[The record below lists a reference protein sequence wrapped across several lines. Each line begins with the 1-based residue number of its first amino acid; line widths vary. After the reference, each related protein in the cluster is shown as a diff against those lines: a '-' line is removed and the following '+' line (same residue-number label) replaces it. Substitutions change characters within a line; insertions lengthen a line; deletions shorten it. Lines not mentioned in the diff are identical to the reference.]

1 MKGILK
7 IKGPKGE
14 LNRTIPSDVQL
25 DITDDKILVKR
36 SSDVNKVKALHGLTR
51 SLINNMIIGVTDG
64 FEKAL
69 EIKGTGYKCDIK
81 SKNELILNLDILI
94 LLILY
99 CLMELRQR
107 LKIKAPY

>member
-1 MKGILK
+1 MSRIGNKEILLNKDINIDFNEGILK

-14 LNRTIPSDVQL
+14 LNRTIPNDVQL
-25 DITDDKILVKR
+25 DISDDKILVKR

-69 EIKGTGYKCDIK
+69 EIKGTGYKFDIK
-81 SKNELILNLDILI
+81 S
-94 LLILY
+94 
-99 CLMELRQR
+99 
-107 LKIKAPY
+107 